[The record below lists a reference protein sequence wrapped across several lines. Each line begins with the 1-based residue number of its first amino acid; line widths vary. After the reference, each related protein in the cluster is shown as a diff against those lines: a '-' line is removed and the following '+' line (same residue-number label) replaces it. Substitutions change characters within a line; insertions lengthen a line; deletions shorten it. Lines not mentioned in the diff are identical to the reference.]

1 MGVGFRDNIF
11 VKIHR
16 VIVFNRSLDA
26 VNTFVANQQK
36 GFNHIRVIII
46 NKEKYRKNN
55 RWI

>member
-46 NKEKYRKNN
+46 NKEKYKKNN